1 MTKPEENTID
11 ILMDLGEPPYP
22 DKAIEAII
30 AYHRKNRANAEAG
43 IKPPKAKGSVS
54 LDAVRAALVKA
65 PSTPAVKRRV

>member
-22 DKAIEAII
+22 DKAIDAII
-30 AYHRKNRANAEAG
+30 AYHRRNRANAEAG
-43 IKPPKAKGSVS
+43 IKPPKSTKSVS

-65 PSTPAVKRRV
+65 PAASGVKRRI